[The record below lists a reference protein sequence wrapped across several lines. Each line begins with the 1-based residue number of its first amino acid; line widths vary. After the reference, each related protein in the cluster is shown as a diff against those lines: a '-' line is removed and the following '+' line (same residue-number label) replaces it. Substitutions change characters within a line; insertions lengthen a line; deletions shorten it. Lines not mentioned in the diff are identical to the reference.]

1 MEQTYLPNL
10 KAPGRAGM
18 CLEWIDN
25 AGDVPLTAP
34 PRTATAKIAYNNEK
48 AAGRIS
54 GSIDSPEG
62 IVVVGWL
69 DFTEGPYKVQGH
81 VFFMRHNGGGRY
93 TIWDSEYASG
103 KRGTYENLNDIIAWF
118 GAYKPKYIGWSTH
131 CDGREYAKKKEDI
144 VKPTEKEIRDVFGKY
159 IDTTPSQS
167 QLDYYL
173 TNDSRVLYKDVLGTT
188 SPVKDEVTKAFNKFV
203 PTVKPDVN
211 YYTVKPK
218 SLMYSNIAGQ
228 LKEQLAIAN
237 NSIKNLE
244 KELANK
250 PSGDFKVAGDLFGET
265 YYKKK
270 EK

>member
-1 MEQTYLPNL
+1 MEQIYNPNL
-10 KAPGRAGM
+10 GVKGYPGYCLQYVDDAGNAP
-18 CLEWIDN
+18 N
-25 AGDVPLTAP
+25 
-34 PRTATAKIAYNNEK
+34 RTATAKIAYNNER

-54 GSIDSPEG
+54 DSIDSPEG
-62 IVVVGWL
+62 IIVVGWL
-69 DFTEGPYKVQGH
+69 DFTTGQYTKEGH
-81 VFFMRHNGGGRY
+81 VFFMKHLGGGRY

-103 KRGTYENLNDIIAWF
+103 QRGTYGSLAELVAWF
-118 GAYKPKYIGWSTH
+118 GAYKPKYIGWSTT

-159 IDTTPSQS
+159 MNTTPAQS
-167 QLDYYL
+167 EVDYYL
-173 TNDSRVLYKDVLGTT
+173 TNDSRVLYKNVLGTT
-188 SPVKDEVTKAFNKFV
+188 SPEKDEVTKAFNKFV

-228 LKEQLAIAN
+228 LQEQLAIAN
-237 NSIKNLE
+237 SSIKNLE

-250 PSGDFKVAGDLFGET
+250 PAGDFKVAGDLFGET

-270 EK
+270 DK